1 MSIELQKETTA
12 QITVAAENKFLPLVG
27 EFVRKM
33 GRTLGLD
40 GPKAA
45 ALEHAVDEAAT
56 NVVQHAFEGG
66 EGGTYRV
73 SIIRRP
79 GQVAALIEDRGIPFD
94 IEASRKSDRPGIGY
108 LLMTKYA
115 DEIRVENRGTEGMR
129 VEIIKYLDGDDATAY
144 YPPGELI
151 STKNAPVAPADESVT
166 IRKTRPDDA
175 VPLSR
180 CVYRTY
186 GYSYVHQYIY
196 YPQKTREMLESGRML
211 SWVAV
216 NSADEVIA
224 HAAVLREQADSR
236 IGESAE
242 YMVDPRYRHHGLIEQ
257 LAQKSIEQ
265 ARATGMRGLCATGV
279 TLHTYSQ
286 RALSRNGFTETGMLL
301 GVDPQKMVFK
311 AVDGGDQSQRL
322 TCVLYYLPL
331 LKGPPRAI
339 YPPPRHAEM
348 IGRIFD
354 ACGLE
359 REIKQSV
366 ESIRL
371 PEGPGRIVV
380 GIHPAAGQA
389 RMALLEPGMDIVDQ
403 VRSHFAE
410 LCRQGISCIY
420 LDLPLGL
427 PSAPLI
433 CSALE
438 KEGFF
443 FGGVMPATN
452 EGEDILRLQYL
463 NNVSLDLGLVETAS
477 EAGRELLEYVTKELQ
492 KSGEELGEQAE
503 TA

>member
-1 MSIELQKETTA
+1 
-12 QITVAAENKFLPLVG
+12 
-27 EFVRKM
+27 
-33 GRTLGLD
+33 LGLD
-40 GPKAA
+40 DSGAE

-66 EGGTYRV
+66 ERGTYRV

-94 IEASRKSDRPGIGY
+94 IEAFRKGDRPAIGY

-115 DEIRVENRGTEGMR
+115 DELRVENRGPEGMA
-129 VEIIKYLDGDDATAY
+129 VEIIKYLAGDDATDHY
-144 YPPGELI
+144 TPMELI
-151 STKNAPVAPADESVT
+151 STADGPVAPEEEPLT
-166 IRKTRPDDA
+166 IRKMRPEDA

-196 YPQKTREMLESGRML
+196 SPQKTREMIESGRTL

-216 NSADEVIA
+216 NSTDEVVA
-224 HAAVLREQADSR
+224 HAAVLRARGDSR
-236 IGESAE
+236 LGESAE

-257 LAQKSIEQ
+257 VAQKSIEQ
-265 ARATGMRGLCATGV
+265 ARGTVLRGLFATGV

-286 RALSRNGFTETGMLL
+286 RALSRNGFTETGLLL

-311 AVDGGDQSQRL
+311 DVSGGEQSQRL

-331 LKGPPRAI
+331 IKGEPRTI

-348 IGRIFD
+348 IAGLFA
-354 ACGLE
+354 ACGLI
-359 REIKQSV
+359 REFNQSS
-366 ESIRL
+366 ESTGL
-371 PEGPGRIVV
+371 PDGPGRITFN
-380 GIHPAAGQA
+380 A
-389 RMALLEPGMDIVDQ
+389 RPLSGVARLAILEPGEDIVDQ
-403 VRSHFAE
+403 VRAHLFE
-410 LCRQGISCIY
+410 FRRQGISCIY

-433 CSALE
+433 CSLLE

-443 FGGVMPATN
+443 FGGVLPETD
-452 EGEDILRLQYL
+452 EGEDILRFQYL
-463 NNVSLDLGLVETAS
+463 NNVSIDLGLVKTAS
-477 EAGRELLEYVTKELQ
+477 RAAEELLEYVKREMPQ
-492 KSGEELGEQAE
+492 SHK
-503 TA
+503 